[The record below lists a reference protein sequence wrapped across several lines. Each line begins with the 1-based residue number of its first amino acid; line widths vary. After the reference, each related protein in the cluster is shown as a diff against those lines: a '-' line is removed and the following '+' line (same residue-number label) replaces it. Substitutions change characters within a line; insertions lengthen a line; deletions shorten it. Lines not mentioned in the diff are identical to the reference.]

1 MSTALITGGAGFI
14 GSHLAEHL
22 LAQGETVIV
31 LDNLS
36 TGRFDNIRHLV
47 ERDRF
52 SHVIADLEEREIVE
66 PLINEA
72 DVVYH
77 LAATV
82 GVQLVVDDPVRTI
95 ETNIDGTEIVLQA
108 ASRTGKAVL
117 IASTSEV
124 YGNNENVPFR
134 EDDKVTYGPTSVERW
149 SYAYS
154 KAIDEFLAMGYAQT
168 RGLPC
173 AIVRLFNTVGPRQV
187 GRYGM
192 VVPRFVSQALRG
204 GPITVYGDGEQ
215 SRCFCH
221 VKDVVPA
228 LHKLVGTDKA
238 VGQVVNIGSD
248 QEVTINELA
257 QRVRDKTDPAIEIRH
272 LSYEQA
278 YSKGFEDMR
287 RRVPCVDRARDLIG
301 FEPRF
306 DLDQI
311 LDDMI
316 EHMKTDNMSEHDGPR
331 D

>member
-1 MSTALITGGAGFI
+1 MRTALITGGAGFI

-22 LAQGETVIV
+22 LGLGETVRV

-47 ERDRF
+47 EHPGF
-52 SHVIADLEEREIVE
+52 SYVVADLEERDIVE
-66 PLINEA
+66 PLIDQA
-72 DVVYH
+72 DIVYH

-95 ETNIDGTEIVLQA
+95 ETNIDGTEIVLRA
-108 ASRTGKAVL
+108 ASRTGKTVL
-117 IASTSEV
+117 VASTSEV
-124 YGNNENVPFR
+124 YGQNDRVPFR
-134 EDDKVTYGPTSVERW
+134 EHDKVTYGPTVVGRW

-154 KAIDEFLAMGYAQT
+154 KAIDEFLTLGYAQT
-168 RGLPC
+168 RGLPSV
-173 AIVRLFNTVGPRQV
+173 IVRLFNTVGPRQV

-192 VVPRFVSQALRG
+192 VLPRFISQALRG

-221 VKDVVPA
+221 VKDVVPT
-228 LHKLVGTDKA
+228 LHKLVNCPEA
-238 VGQVVNIGSD
+238 MAQVINIGSD
-248 QEVTINELA
+248 EEVTINELA
-257 QRVRDKTDPAIEIRH
+257 ERVRARIDPAVEIRH

-278 YSKGFEDMR
+278 YTKGFEDMR
-287 RRVPCVDRARDLIG
+287 RRVPSLEKVRALVG
-301 FEPRF
+301 FQPQYS
-306 DLDQI
+306 LDQI

-316 EHMKTDNMSEHDGPR
+316 EHIKTTNSAGHDGPR